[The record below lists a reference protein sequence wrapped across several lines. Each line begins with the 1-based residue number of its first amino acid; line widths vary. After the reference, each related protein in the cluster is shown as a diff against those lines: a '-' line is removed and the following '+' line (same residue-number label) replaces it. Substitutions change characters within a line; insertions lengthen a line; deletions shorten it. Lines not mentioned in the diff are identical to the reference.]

1 MKIHVLQTGKVN
13 ISESLAFRDEK
24 VNPSLPKLTI
34 LSNYGRKNRKQFPV
48 SAYLIGYDDQLILYD
63 TGWHRGISPNGKY
76 NRLSQI
82 KHQTLKDYLTNQG

>member
-34 LSNYGRKNRKQFPV
+34 LSNYCRKNRKWFPV

-63 TGWHRGISPNGKY
+63 TGWHRYISPMVNITGYHKL
-76 NRLSQI
+76 NT
-82 KHQTLKDYLTNQG
+82 KH